1 MSTRT
6 NIYITSRNTKIWLY
20 RHYDGYPSE
29 TGYNLA
35 SCLCQSKSIDDF
47 MLKLLDQKHEPT
59 MYRDAR
65 PVYEFTTG
73 MHGDIE
79 YLYRINFYGTRIK
92 TSGVNFLVQ
101 ERIDFGDVD
110 HASSWKEIINE
121 DIEPLEPKV
130 VSEKLKSIVTE
141 KLKVA

>member
-20 RHYDGYPSE
+20 RHYDGYLKE

-59 MYRDAR
+59 MYREAK
-65 PVYEFTTG
+65 PIYEFTTG

-79 YLYRINFYGTRIK
+79 YLYRINFFGTRIK

-101 ERIDFGDVD
+101 ERIDFGDVN

-130 VSEKLKSIVTE
+130 VSEKLKMIIDE
-141 KLKVA
+141 NLKVA